1 MACRRVTDSRIA
13 NIFED
18 RLADVWVCQMEKY
31 REYDRFIK
39 CSKCELKAWCRGC
52 PAVANGTNG
61 DFYGADP
68 QCWKIKNE
76 RTLSYKKL
84 SHIKNPSIGLS
95 AGLMDFCRGY
105 SPIIIL

>member
-68 QCWKIKNE
+68 VKSRLLCKMLYNVFTISTYQN
-76 RTLSYKKL
+76 
-84 SHIKNPSIGLS
+84 
-95 AGLMDFCRGY
+95 
-105 SPIIIL
+105 

>member
-18 RLADVWVCQMEKY
+18 RLADVWVCQ
-31 REYDRFIK
+31 
-39 CSKCELKAWCRGC
+39 KCELKAWCIGC
-52 PAVANGTNG
+52 PAVTNGTNG

-76 RTLSYKKL
+76 RTGERLS
-84 SHIKNPSIGLS
+84 
-95 AGLMDFCRGY
+95 C
-105 SPIIIL
+105 